1 MTSLRDQ
8 TILIIGG
15 TSGIGYSVAEASLH
29 QQAAHVIV
37 ASSTPEKVTK
47 TVARLEE
54 TTTKN
59 NLSGKVTGKTLDV
72 SNSDQVKKF
81 FAEIG
86 ELDHVVITSGDKL
99 KLGFKGVDLETLKSA
114 LDVRFWAAAL
124 IAQQARIKKGGSIT
138 LTGGVASIKPPPG
151 WPIVAGLAGAAE
163 SLVKGLAV
171 DLAPVRVNLVAPGA
185 VLTELWDSL
194 PTDLREKLL
203 QESADKLL
211 VKRVGN
217 PEEIADAYIFL
228 MKCGFI
234 TGETLHING
243 GQTLV

>member
-1 MTSLRDQ
+1 MTSLRNQ

-15 TSGIGYSVAEASLH
+15 TSGIGFSVAEASLH
-29 QQAAHVIV
+29 QHAAHVIV
-37 ASSTPEKVTK
+37 ASSTPEKVSK

-138 LTGGVASIKPPPG
+138 LTGGVFFSIFIPTHCTNYFFSRSRIDQASTR
-151 WPIVAGLAGAAE
+151 LAYRSRLSRSRGE
-163 SLVKGLAV
+163 S
-171 DLAPVRVNLVAPGA
+171 
-185 VLTELWDSL
+185 
-194 PTDLREKLL
+194 RE
-203 QESADKLL
+203 
-211 VKRVGN
+211 RIG
-217 PEEIADAYIFL
+217 
-228 MKCGFI
+228 C
-234 TGETLHING
+234 
-243 GQTLV
+243 